1 MNKTSM
7 CKISFPLHPDPI
19 MNEPGMCKS
28 SIGYGSSLG
37 VKFFVKK
44 ENCELTWKLKLKR
57 GNVKLGIFRRPIRQ
71 VEKGS
76 RSHKIETSN
85 ENGSSLHKIETSN
98 ENGSSLHTIETAN
111 ENGLTVCPEKSKT
124 EKIKGKQFLNIYF
137 MFSKYFF
144 FCSFFL
150 NIS

>member
-85 ENGSSLHKIETSN
+85 ENGSSLH
-98 ENGSSLHTIETAN
+98 TIETAN

>member
-76 RSHKIETSN
+76 SSNKNETSNENGTSSHKIETLN
-85 ENGSSLHKIETSN
+85 ENGSSLHKIETLN
-98 ENGSSLHTIETAN
+98 ENGSISHTIETAN
-111 ENGLTVCPEKSKT
+111 ENGLAVCPEKSKT
-124 EKIKGKQFLNIYF
+124 EKIKGKQYLNIY
-137 MFSKYFF
+137 
-144 FCSFFL
+144 
-150 NIS
+150 

>member
-85 ENGSSLHKIETSN
+85 ENGSSLH
-98 ENGSSLHTIETAN
+98 TIETAN

-137 MFSKYFF
+137 MFSKHFF